1 MSWAFVFA
9 LAATAYGFK
18 VLGLI
23 LVGDRTMPP
32 LLDRC
37 LALIPA
43 ALIAA
48 IVVKDTFSVGQHL
61 QLDARAVGVGAAAI
75 AAWRRAPLILVIV
88 IGATVTA
95 AVRAAS

>member
-1 MSWAFVFA
+1 MSWGFVFL

-18 VLGLI
+18 VLGLV
-23 LVGDRTMPP
+23 LVGDRTLPP

-61 QLDARAVGVGAAAI
+61 QLDARAAGVGAAVI
-75 AAWRRAPLILVIV
+75 AAWRKAPLILVIV
-88 IGATVTA
+88 IGAVVTA
-95 AVRAAS
+95 TLRALT

>member
-18 VLGLI
+18 VLGLV
-23 LVGDRTMPP
+23 LVGDRTLPP
-32 LLDRC
+32 VLDRC

-61 QLDARAVGVGAAAI
+61 QLDARAVGVGAAVV
-75 AAWRRAPLILVIV
+75 AAWRKAPLIAVIV
-88 IGATVTA
+88 IGAVVTA
-95 AVRAAS
+95 GARALT